1 MRGRIGHFLGLGPS
15 INGMLLLATAKVW
28 HYWIS
33 IALVLATI
41 GLFVAVGIGY
51 LVKVV
56 STKYPKQ

>member
-1 MRGRIGHFLGLGPS
+1 ML
-15 INGMLLLATAKVW
+15 LLLATAKVW

-33 IALVLATI
+33 IALVIAVL

-51 LVKVV
+51 VVKVV